1 MFFVLHC
8 ALPFLKVYVVYP
20 AFTGKN
26 ISKILVLHII
36 RDLTEFLTAFV
47 WDTLHHCEG
56 RMSIHSFYDLQDYDK
71 KQVYADEKIKWLC
84 FL

>member
-20 AFTGKN
+20 AFTGKD

-36 RDLTEFLTAFV
+36 RVVTEIFTAFL
-47 WDTLHHCEG
+47 WDTVQHCEG
-56 RMSIHSFYDLQDYDK
+56 QVTVKEHSVIL
-71 KQVYADEKIKWLC
+71 
-84 FL
+84 